1 MNFILLIWLGIGY
14 ASYSADIW
22 SGKPTAI
29 ILNVVFH
36 SLLWVSIWDV
46 HSTGWRPSTPCL
58 PCFFTFLILVSPWT
72 AFWTISLE
80 LVSNSAFLS
89 SAEYSLLFWRC
100 SSVTQSCRTLR
111 PHGLQPTR
119 LLWPSLFLGH
129 CSNSCPLSRWCHPI
143 ISSSVDSSSFPQ
155 SFPAPG
161 SFPLSQL
168 LVSGG

>member
-1 MNFILLIWLGIGY
+1 MLPILQIFDLENPQPSFWMLSFIHYFEYLFE
-14 ASYSADIW
+14 
-22 SGKPTAI
+22 T
-29 ILNVVFH
+29 F
-36 SLLWVSIWDV
+36 